1 MDSLIST
8 SLPIFTGELTF
19 DFMAK
24 DSYVLPS
31 YHAWTFRLSDA
42 RKQLEQV
49 LGLVESMA
57 SLICVD
63 IDFNLDAQEV
73 ADDSGGRGSD
83 VNVTKLN
90 VVEIVE
96 TKIRNAKDE
105 GDDTMKCLEL
115 EDLHMDDALL
125 LSLDLPSKFLCFQSN
140 PIQVFLGNCKEK
152 ERSKMAAPVV
162 ISAAQVILNN
172 FIPLASEQIKLEWG
186 FKEDLETLRRRLI
199 LIQSLLSDAE
209 NQRITSASMR
219 EWLKNLKLVTCDAEN
234 VLDEFAYEALRR
246 KLEVKNRMRN
256 KVRNLFSLSNPLAFR
271 LKMAHK
277 VKDINSMLDL
287 ICKEANDIGLKP
299 ADQLLNAASTNVKPR
314 DLNFRLTHPFV
325 DDSQVVGRDGDVST
339 MIDML
344 IGSYDSGDDLSIIAI
359 VGMGG
364 MGKTTLGQL
373 VYKNKKVVKYFGDQR
388 IWICVS
394 NDFVVKRSLNE
405 MVQSL
410 TRNQCEMENIE
421 GIVRMLQEKLYGK
434 EYLLV
439 LDDVWNEIADKWE
452 CMRNSLLGIGGSK
465 GSKIIAT
472 TRRSSTR
479 SFGFSSCVSAE
490 FTACQQYNQLVQAIN
505 NRCREKRFEQEA
517 INLTMNLP
525 QHSTWRM
532 ESYYFACEA
541 KRIILSIVLGHKDQ
555 VQHKICRQCPRPSTL
570 KFVDIDKP
578 ICKWKTNRDSEFS
591 ITCEAKR
598 IILFIVDNLMFIIG
612 YLIQIK
618 RNQECLENLQVP
630 VEHAYDND
638 VTDYVQKE
646 DVVTAYVSYAHF
658 LVLFLYK

>member
-8 SLPIFTGELTF
+8 SLPIFTGELTS

-24 DSYVLPS
+24 DSYVLLS

-49 LGLVESMA
+49 PGLVESMA
-57 SLICVD
+57 SLMCVD

-73 ADDSGGRGSD
+73 VDDSGGRGSD

-96 TKIRNAKDE
+96 TKIRNAKEE
-105 GDDTMKCLEL
+105 GDDTMKWLEL

-125 LSLDLPSKFLCFQSN
+125 LSLDLPSKFL
-140 PIQVFLGNCKEK
+140 EK

-172 FIPLASEQIKLEWG
+172 FIPFASEQVKLEWG
-186 FKEDLETLRRRLI
+186 FKEDLETLRRRLT

-256 KVRNLFSLSNPLAFR
+256 K
-271 LKMAHK
+271 
-277 VKDINSMLDL
+277 
-287 ICKEANDIGLKP
+287 
-299 ADQLLNAASTNVKPR
+299 
-314 DLNFRLTHPFV
+314 
-325 DDSQVVGRDGDVST
+325 
-339 MIDML
+339 
-344 IGSYDSGDDLSIIAI
+344 
-359 VGMGG
+359 
-364 MGKTTLGQL
+364 L

-388 IWICVS
+388 ICS
-394 NDFVVKRSLNE
+394 E
-405 MVQSL
+405 AE
-410 TRNQCEMENIE
+410 TT
-421 GIVRMLQEKLYGK
+421 
-434 EYLLV
+434 
-439 LDDVWNEIADKWE
+439 
-452 CMRNSLLGIGGSK
+452 
-465 GSKIIAT
+465 AT
-472 TRRSSTR
+472 TAKAATVRSSTR

-505 NRCREKRFEQEA
+505 NQCREKRFEQEA

-532 ESYYFACEA
+532 ESCS
-541 KRIILSIVLGHKDQ
+541 RVSH
-555 VQHKICRQCPRPSTL
+555 
-570 KFVDIDKP
+570 
-578 ICKWKTNRDSEFS
+578 
-591 ITCEAKR
+591 
-598 IILFIVDNLMFIIG
+598 VDNLMFIIG
-612 YLIQIK
+612 SIRLINFQRLIALK
-618 RNQECLENLQVP
+618 VLSIEDFDGLEALLECLESIAYLQV
-630 VEHAYDND
+630 
-638 VTDYVQKE
+638 TC
-646 DVVTAYVSYAHF
+646 
-658 LVLFLYK
+658 

>member
-1 MDSLIST
+1 MDSLIT
-8 SLPIFTGELTF
+8 ASLLIFTGELTS

-24 DSYVLPS
+24 DSYVLLS

-42 RKQLEQV
+42 HKQLEQV

-57 SLICVD
+57 SLMCVD
-63 IDFNLDAQEV
+63 IDFNLDSQEV
-73 ADDSGGRGSD
+73 ADDSAGRGSD
-83 VNVTKLN
+83 VNITKLN

-96 TKIRNAKDE
+96 TKIRNAKEE
-105 GDDTMKCLEL
+105 GDDTMKWLEL

-125 LSLDLPSKFLCFQSN
+125 LSLDLPSKFL
-140 PIQVFLGNCKEK
+140 EK
-152 ERSKMAAPVV
+152 ERSKMATPVV

-186 FKEDLETLRRRLI
+186 FKEDLETLRRRLT

-246 KLEVKNRMRN
+246 KLE
-256 KVRNLFSLSNPLAFR
+256 
-271 LKMAHK
+271 
-277 VKDINSMLDL
+277 DINSMLDL

-299 ADQLLNAASTNVKPR
+299 ADQLLNAASTSVKPR

-344 IGSYDSGDDLSIIAI
+344 IGSYDSGDDLSVIAI

-388 IWICVS
+388 MWICVS
-394 NDFVVKRSLNE
+394 NDFTVKRSLNE

-421 GIVRMLQEKLYGK
+421 GI
-434 EYLLV
+434 
-439 LDDVWNEIADKWE
+439 
-452 CMRNSLLGIGGSK
+452 
-465 GSKIIAT
+465 T
-472 TRRSSTR
+472 RSSTR
-479 SFGFSSCVSAE
+479 SFGFSSC
-490 FTACQQYNQLVQAIN
+490 
-505 NRCREKRFEQEA
+505 FEQEA

-532 ESYYFACEA
+532 ESF
-541 KRIILSIVLGHKDQ
+541 LGHKDQ

-578 ICKWKTNRDSEFS
+578 ICKWKNNRDLEFVVLILS
-591 ITCEAKR
+591 HITCEAKR
-598 IILFIVDNLMFIIG
+598 IILFIVLCHKDQLLLKI
-612 YLIQIK
+612 
-618 RNQECLENLQVP
+618 C
-630 VEHAYDND
+630 
-638 VTDYVQKE
+638 
-646 DVVTAYVSYAHF
+646 
-658 LVLFLYK
+658 